1 MKIGLPNTKHKT
13 KKNYK
18 RFRAGFLLC
27 VMFLLDFNGIF
38 FFLFFSFFSFFLG
51 NYRRP
56 RLPWPPAPPCDRRFL
71 FWRNDGRRF
80 RIFPHRVLFLDDDHI
95 FKKII
100 IEDSMSI
107 HQEGSGNVPC
117 FSFLFLTHTHKKKR
131 DTENGSSD
139 RLFYFTG
146 QGNSFFIQWK
156 KLNEKLRF
164 KVDPICLQ
172 LADGVEEKTAV
183 SQFLF
188 DFYGTLWTRFFVCL
202 FFFNR
207 RTTRWTQSSS
217 FFSPFFTRVSPIFDP
232 FLHRSEAFSAIF
244 TQDGH

>member
-1 MKIGLPNTKHKT
+1 
-13 KKNYK
+13 
-18 RFRAGFLLC
+18 
-27 VMFLLDFNGIF
+27 
-38 FFLFFSFFSFFLG
+38 
-51 NYRRP
+51 
-56 RLPWPPAPPCDRRFL
+56 
-71 FWRNDGRRF
+71 
-80 RIFPHRVLFLDDDHI
+80 
-95 FKKII
+95 
-100 IEDSMSI
+100 MSI

-217 FFSPFFTRVSPIFDP
+217 FFSRFFYEGFTDFRPISSSIGSVFRDFHTGRPLKGLVSSSFPRFFLRHFSLSITPWKRVGLVF
-232 FLHRSEAFSAIF
+232 FLLKKKGNQTISVAFCNGF
-244 TQDGH
+244 FFF